1 MAVRWAFLKRVLAG
15 AVFGVYMAHLLYFLN
30 PQVDVSP
37 ARLAA
42 ATTIYAL
49 ACGLLFGAILWSLR
63 VVRVRVIGK
72 PPANGGYRAHGFGFV
87 VLAAF
92 AAAAI
97 YWMQREVFFIYLP
110 IGAQR
115 GLAKATNLITIIAF
129 ALLLLWLFERSAS
142 RRQSRGIFVAG
153 VTLIVVSTFFLY
165 ERRDNYRP
173 TAQRVVVANVG
184 TVAGQRPVIL
194 ITIRNL
200 PYDWILTLAGEGGL
214 PFFEQARTHAY
225 LTRSEPFPTTSSQ
238 ALWASLATGKLPFR
252 HGVTGEF
259 SYSSVLNGFDRR
271 EPFIVMPSGVGFQSW
286 QLIPPVIRVAPQLP
300 SGDALPLWKL
310 FERVGLSAAVIDW
323 PNDVS
328 QVSPPFL
335 AAQAQRFARAPDA
348 DVVKRFSGTGDAT
361 PRIVRAFSR
370 DLSALSLMRVA
381 AARFNLTIVTL
392 RGFEQAQRA
401 VHIFSNDLP
410 PRSSVKGGVV
420 RGYAEQLDTM
430 LASVAHD
437 FPDHLIIVTSPSGPV
452 PPKLPATPFALVR
465 DFVIADDPGADDGFV
480 LMIGPGI
487 AHRERPASAQSVD
500 VVPTCLY
507 ATGLPVGR
515 DMDGRVLS
523 DAFADEI
530 LRTNALT
537 LVQTYEAQQ
546 LLVRRNSG

>member
-37 ARLAA
+37 LRLAA
-42 ATTIYAL
+42 VTTIYAI
-49 ACGLLFGAILWSLR
+49 ACGLLFGAILWALR
-63 VVRVRVIGK
+63 VVRVRLIGK

-165 ERRDNYRP
+165 ERRDDYRP
-173 TAQRVVVANVG
+173 AAQRVVVANVG
-184 TVAGQRPVIL
+184 TIAGQRPVIL

-200 PYDWILTLAGEGGL
+200 PYDWIVTLAGEGGL

-225 LTRSEPFPTTSSQ
+225 LTRSEPFPTTSAQ

-271 EPFIVMPSGVGFQSW
+271 EPFIVMPSGIGFQSW
-286 QLIPPVIRVAPQLP
+286 QLIPPVIRVAAQLP

-328 QVSPPFL
+328 QVSPPLL

-348 DVVKRFSGTGDAT
+348 DVVKRFSGAGDAT
-361 PRIVRAFSR
+361 PRIIRGLSR

-381 AARFNLTIVTL
+381 AARFNLTIVAL

-410 PRSSVKGGVV
+410 PRSSVKGEVV
-420 RGYAEQLDTM
+420 RAYAEQLDAM
-430 LASVAHD
+430 LASIAHD

-452 PPKLPATPFALVR
+452 PPKLPATPLALIR
-465 DFVIADDPGADDGFV
+465 DFVIAEDPGADDGFV
-480 LMIGPGI
+480 LMTGPGI
-487 AHRERPASAQSVD
+487 VHRERPAPAQSVD

-523 DAFADEI
+523 DAFADEV

-546 LLVRRNSG
+546 LLVRRSGG